1 MVAPGS
7 HAAALCLDLEE
18 TVPAIGDDKQLGRLA
33 VAVFEEMRNCPLR
46 PAEGCPGRGTFPEI
60 LVDQLRDDGLPTA
73 DVYADLSRI
82 SRMAAACQRRYP
94 EPHCR
99 VRPLIEMLL
108 VSIGLRSHE
117 LPDPDAE
124 PKVLVA

>member
-7 HAAALCLDLEE
+7 HAAALRLDTEK
-18 TVPAIGDDKQLGRLA
+18 TARAIGDTKQLAHLALA
-33 VAVFEEMRNCPLR
+33 VHKEMRNCPLR
-46 PAEGCPGRGTFPEI
+46 PLEGCPGREAFPTG
-60 LVDQLRDDGLPTA
+60 LVGQLQDNGLPTA
-73 DVYADLSRI
+73 EVYATLSRI
-82 SRMAAACQRRYP
+82 SRMATACQRRYP

-108 VSIGLRSHE
+108 VSVGLRSHE
-117 LPDPDAE
+117 LPDPDTE